1 MRCTHRHTRFSQAQ
15 GSGYSRWQC
24 SRLPRKLQAQAEPN
38 ERSEAESPVQ
48 YATQFGYNRKDVLI
62 VGVGLLV
69 LGYAAYY
76 GLQSAGIEAGQAG
89 NFVQL
94 GVFVILSFGWTAS
107 YLFRVINKD
116 MTYSKQLKQYEEA
129 VMQKRL
135 EEMPETER
143 SRLYEEVEAERARSK

>member
-1 MRCTHRHTRFSQAQ
+1 M
-15 GSGYSRWQC
+15 
-24 SRLPRKLQAQAEPN
+24 
-38 ERSEAESPVQ
+38 Q

-107 YLFRVINKD
+107 YLFRVINK
-116 MTYSKQLKQYEEA
+116 
-129 VMQKRL
+129 V
-135 EEMPETER
+135 
-143 SRLYEEVEAERARSK
+143 